1 MGNPNDNALF
11 AVAEI
16 CFFLLFLFYLF
27 KASKEYDSGFVTA
40 STLSQKQIKI
50 SNFQFICY
58 GFLDM

>member
-40 STLSQKQIKI
+40 STLSQKQI
-50 SNFQFICY
+50 
-58 GFLDM
+58 